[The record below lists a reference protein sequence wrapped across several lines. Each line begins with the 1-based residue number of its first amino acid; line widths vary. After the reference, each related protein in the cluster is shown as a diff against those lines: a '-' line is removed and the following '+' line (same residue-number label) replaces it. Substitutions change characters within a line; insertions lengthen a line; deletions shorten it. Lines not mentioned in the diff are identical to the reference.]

1 MKFFCKKSVLKKFF
15 AKFTKKS
22 LRDKDLNSKIV
33 GNLFSF
39 AFCKTF
45 QNSHSIDRLWMVASK
60 NIVSKLI

>member
-22 LRDKDLNSKIV
+22 LGDKDLNSKIV

-45 QNSHSIDRLWMVASK
+45 LQNSHSIDRL
-60 NIVSKLI
+60 